1 MKLELSDNKDFWA
14 GLMLI
19 ATGAA
24 TMYIARNYAF
34 GSTLR
39 MGPGYFPTVLGG
51 ILILFGLYILVS
63 GLRSRPPPNPPPQSA
78 SKTRVNALMPGEGGE
93 GGSWSLRALIALP
106 VAFVL
111 FGVLMTY
118 AGFVPALLVLIFG
131 SALASPQFKLAEVLL
146 LSVILTALCVA
157 LFVWGLGLPYQLFG
171 GS

>member
-34 GSTLR
+34 GTTLR

-63 GLRSRPPPNPPPQSA
+63 GLRSSEKIKGA
-78 SKTRVNALMPGEGGE
+78 
-93 GGSWSLRALIALP
+93 WSLRALIALP
-106 VAFVL
+106 VAFAL

-118 AGFVPALLVLIFG
+118 AGFVPALLVLILG
-131 SALASPQFKLAEVLL
+131 SALAGSEFNLKEAVLL
-146 LSVILTALCVA
+146 AVGLTVFAVA
-157 LFVWGLGLPYQLFG
+157 LFIYGLGLPYPLFAAW
-171 GS
+171 